1 MMMRQFEV
9 PGYAALSDTGFVF
22 LGNTGE
28 TFNMNELAKEIYE
41 QIKLHKNSDEI
52 FNFVLE
58 NYEVDRQT
66 FERDFEDYINRLL
79 SFGLLKEI

>member
-1 MMMRQFEV
+1 MMRQFEV
-9 PGYAALSDTGFVF
+9 PGYAAVSDTGFVF

-41 QIKLHKNSDEI
+41 QIKLHKNNDEI
-52 FNFVLE
+52 FSFVLE

>member
-1 MMMRQFEV
+1 MRQFEV
-9 PGYAALSDTGFVF
+9 PGYAAVSDTGFVF

-41 QIKLHKNSDEI
+41 QIKLRKNNDEI
-52 FNFVLE
+52 FAFVLE

-79 SFGLLKEI
+79 SFGLVKEL